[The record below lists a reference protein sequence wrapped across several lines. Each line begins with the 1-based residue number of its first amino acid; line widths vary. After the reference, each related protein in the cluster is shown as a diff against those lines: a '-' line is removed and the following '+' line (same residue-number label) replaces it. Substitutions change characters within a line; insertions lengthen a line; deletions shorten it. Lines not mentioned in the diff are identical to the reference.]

1 MGRAVRP
8 GSSPRR
14 AAGPDRDLRFGGP
27 PARPD
32 RWTGVTFAQANPGN
46 FRGGPRLEE
55 QDADGVD
62 AEVLFGSARMMSHF
76 YSDPDPEFHLAGVR
90 AYNDWL
96 AQEVM
101 SVDPHRL
108 VGLACM
114 PALSVEAAIAEMER
128 CLALGFRGVWLNTM
142 PSVGSAIRPEDD
154 PFWDAAQSNGVAV
167 HFHVRVMRTIQKPRP
182 KGVRGDDLIG
192 LASVGAANM
201 IIDMG
206 EIIQSGVHDRF
217 PDLTWVMVEAGS
229 GWIPYLLEQ
238 LDDRWHRNRSWL
250 PVELEH
256 EPSFY
261 YRRNWRSTFM
271 VDRYA
276 VENRHRLGVE
286 NILFATDYPHHGCDW
301 PHTRESSRSS
311 SRASPPTSER
321 KCARAMP
328 PRYTGSAEGSVSG
341 PPHAR
346 EQEEQRRCSPRPDAT
361 IGSFPPILTPS
372 SRPTSGTSGSRR
384 STSTPRRSSSPTAP
398 AATPG
403 CTWAPRRPSR
413 SASSPAS
420 ALSPSSSGGPVPS
433 TARRSTRPATT
444 APSA

>member
-1 MGRAVRP
+1 MAGDGERSGRKERLISADSHVLEPPHLWTTYMARRFHDKV
-8 GSSPRR
+8 PRVVSDGEGGE
-14 AAGPDRDLRFGGP
+14 AWQFAPDVP
-27 PARPD
+27 PAPIGIYASAGRPHD
-32 RWTGVTFAQANPGN
+32 QVCWTGVTFAQANPGN

-55 QDADGVD
+55 QEADGID

-96 AQEVM
+96 AQEIM
-101 SVDPHRL
+101 SVDPARL

-142 PSVGSAIRPEDD
+142 PSVGAAIRPEDD
-154 PFWDAAQSNGVAV
+154 PFWDAAQSNGIAV
-167 HFHVRVMRTIQKPRP
+167 HFHVRVMRTIQKPKP

-250 PVELEH
+250 PVKLEH

-261 YRRNWRSTFM
+261 FRRNWRSTFM
-271 VDRYA
+271 IDHYA
-276 VENRHRLGVE
+276 VANRHRLGVE
-286 NILFATDYPHHGCDW
+286 NIMFATDYPHHGCDW
-301 PHTRESSRSS
+301 PHTRRVVAELFEGVPADE
-311 SRASPPTSER
+311 RA
-321 KCARAMP
+321 KMCA
-328 PRYTGSAEGSVSG
+328 GN
-341 PPHAR
+341 
-346 EQEEQRRCSPRPDAT
+346 
-361 IGSFPPILTPS
+361 
-372 SRPTSGTSGSRR
+372 
-384 STSTPRRSSSPTAP
+384 
-398 AATPG
+398 AA
-403 CTWAPRRPSR
+403 
-413 SASSPAS
+413 
-420 ALSPSSSGGPVPS
+420 ALYGLG
-433 TARRSTRPATT
+433 
-444 APSA
+444 